1 MDATVNPDPMLAGQ
15 VLAGKYRVESCLGEG
30 GMGLVVKAR
39 HIELGRA
46 VAIKV
51 LRPGAGALSRLRFMR
66 EARAASRIPSEHVVR
81 VFDVGQL
88 DSERPYMVMELL
100 EGRDLADVIY
110 DDGPLSVEDAV
121 EYVLQACEALAA
133 AHARGIVHR
142 DVKPANLFL
151 THRRDGTPIIK
162 LLDFGVSKEALAA
175 SETPNPLTRT
185 NAVLGSPVF
194 MSPEQLACSRDVDH
208 RADVWSLA
216 VTLFELLTVEPAF
229 AGESLAE
236 LYSAILRD
244 EPCRLRVIRPDAP
257 AKLEEVILR
266 CLRKRPDDRVPTV
279 VELADL
285 LEPFAPPRAKEKL
298 ARLRELS
305 IPPQDEAPEI
315 TALPLDLHEALAFP
329 RTDDESPLSG
339 QLATQLMSLTD
350 LEHIDGLDRTPGATL
365 RPSANDA
372 AETTRLGLPLSG
384 ALFIGAALGVT
395 LTAALLWQQ
404 PAPVRLASLPQIS
417 VTTAT
422 GQIRQPSPPPPA
434 PKASTALT
442 SPFADSVLLSTADRQ
457 RLEARLE
464 NAEDELGAHRDK
476 QAVRLAK
483 GVLRELLD
491 RGVRPNE
498 TVSALGARS
507 LLLLGRVEAM
517 RVRRLLAAPT
527 SHQEAR
533 QLDVQLDRR
542 LAHARKA
549 YDLVHV
555 WGVRS
560 IFRCGLVELAQVDAA
575 AGQLFAEAAA
585 LTPEQHAWL
594 SERARKHLRH
604 ARTGYRHALE
614 VRAETALCVT
624 EARVGQR
631 DAQRALEELAA
642 LATGGG

>member
-1 MDATVNPDPMLAGQ
+1 MDAIENPDSMLTGQ

-51 LRPGAGALSRLRFMR
+51 LRPGAGAMARLRFMR
-66 EARAASRIPSEHVVR
+66 EARAASRIPSEHVAR
-81 VFDVGQL
+81 VYDVGQL
-88 DSERPYMVMELL
+88 DSGRPYMVMELL

-110 DDGPLSVEDAV
+110 EDGPLSIEDAV
-121 EYVLQACEALAA
+121 EVVLQACEALAA

-151 THRRDGTPIIK
+151 TQGSDGTPITK

-175 SETPNPLTRT
+175 SEAPDPLTRT

-216 VTLFELLTVEPAF
+216 VTFFELLTVEPAF

-236 LYSAILRD
+236 LYSSILRD
-244 EPCRLRVIRPDAP
+244 EPCRLRAVRPDAP
-257 AKLEEVILR
+257 EALEEIILR
-266 CLRKRPDDRVPTV
+266 CLRKLPDDRVQTV

-285 LEPFAPPRAKEKL
+285 LEPFAPPRAQAKL

-315 TALPLDLHEALAFP
+315 TALPLDLGEELGFAEI
-329 RTDDESPLSG
+329 DDESPLSG
-339 QLATQLMSLTD
+339 QLATQLMSLSE

-365 RPSANDA
+365 RPATHDSAEA
-372 AETTRLGLPLSG
+372 ARLGLPLSG
-384 ALFIGAALGVT
+384 ALLIGTAFGVA
-395 LTAALLWQQ
+395 LTAALWWQQ
-404 PAPVRLASLPQIS
+404 PAPVQLASLPQMS

-422 GQIRQPSPPPPA
+422 VQIRKPSPLPPA
-434 PKASTALT
+434 PQPSVALASA
-442 SPFADSVLLSTADRQ
+442 FADSVLLSTADRQ
-457 RLEARLE
+457 RLEAQLQG
-464 NAEDELGAHRDK
+464 AEDELAARRDK
-476 QAVRLAK
+476 QAVRKAK
-483 GVLRELLD
+483 AVLRELLD

-517 RVRRLLAAPT
+517 RVRNLLAAPT
-527 SHQEAR
+527 SRQEAE
-533 QLDVQLDRR
+533 QLDGRLNRQ

-549 YDLVHV
+549 YGLVHV

-560 IFRCGLVELAQVDAA
+560 MFRCGLVELAQLDAA

-585 LTPEQHAWL
+585 LTPEQRASL
-594 SERARKHLRH
+594 ADRARKHLRH

-614 VRAETALCVT
+614 VRAETALCVA
-624 EARVGQR
+624 EARTGQR
-631 DAQRALEELAA
+631 DTRRALEELAA
-642 LATGGG
+642 LDAGRR